1 MALLWGGLNLNFVVN
16 KCICRWGTVR
26 LSIESVVSLVNL
38 WDSKKTCAY
47 TQKKMKHGLL
57 VLNEKSPCRLH
68 KKGSQHHQTQ
78 MDTQTKWGNNHCLA
92 PWNLTAV
99 SPCFTQ
105 PNVFQ
110 PRNSLRNLRW
120 PQDLAKYH
128 SFEVA
133 YESLSHHVLKPSL
146 KCQERPEHGFVIF
159 LKISFYFVFCHDG
172 CMFSPPK
179 KSFFGGKQFSLTH
192 LWWVLVIFH
201 AHPISLWPPLPPH
214 RAVFG
219 CVCLCLLHCLLCCWC
234 ADNVNILTIWDMHIY
249 IYIL

>member
-1 MALLWGGLNLNFVVN
+1 
-16 KCICRWGTVR
+16 
-26 LSIESVVSLVNL
+26 
-38 WDSKKTCAY
+38 
-47 TQKKMKHGLL
+47 MKHRLL
-57 VLNEKSPCRLH
+57 ALNEKSPCRLQ

-99 SPCFTQ
+99 SPSFTQ

-110 PRNSLRNLRW
+110 RRNSLRNLRW

-146 KCQERPEHGFVIF
+146 KCQECPEHGFVIF

-172 CMFSPPK
+172 CIWFRRFLLQHVFCIIWKILDITSWYMCFEINLK
-179 KSFFGGKQFSLTH
+179 YCCCGYL
-192 LWWVLVIFH
+192 VLFC
-201 AHPISLWPPLPPH
+201 W
-214 RAVFG
+214 
-219 CVCLCLLHCLLCCWC
+219 LLHLIKKRSTNSSTFPALDVHLLAKVILRYLMKFLQLHLSFNLSWCLFDYVSLHLAIQHFCQ
-234 ADNVNILTIWDMHIY
+234 
-249 IYIL
+249 YILLLLIFLMFFANGTD